1 MSSEG
6 LRSEDVLWQHRWVHT
21 TSIARMVPVG
31 AGKTYTL
38 SNTQPSAIGMI
49 PRAVAEIFKKAAED
63 TLHR

>member
-1 MSSEG
+1 
-6 LRSEDVLWQHRWVHT
+6 
-21 TSIARMVPVG
+21 MVPLG